1 MTQGQLRIAKF
12 ALIYAKDLVVN
23 DGVYRGRKALIASEK
38 AFLKFAPKRKMRV
51 DKKHISGDIIIV
63 RDVILDSDR
72 GNDWQVAF
80 VAFLTIKDD
89 LIAEDYT
96 YADFTKLRTK

>member
-1 MTQGQLRIAKF
+1 MATRNWTGS
-12 ALIYAKDLVVN
+12 VHPT
-23 DGVYRGRKALIASEK
+23 RKPLARQK
-38 AFLKFAPKRKMRV
+38 GKTRV

-63 RDVILDSDR
+63 RGVILDSDR
-72 GNDWQVAF
+72 GDDWQVPF